1 MVHQLLSGPYSAV
14 ADPDGPDDV
23 RNITNRSRKLK
34 QLAAGHGKTFFACP
48 SLNTEG
54 VPRVSNGSSSASAE
68 AILNAT

>member
-34 QLAAGHGKTFFACP
+34 RLAEGHGKTFFASP
-48 SLNTEG
+48 MLNIDG
-54 VPRVSNGSSSASAE
+54 VPAGLERVKFSQC
-68 AILNAT
+68 

>member
-34 QLAAGHGKTFFACP
+34 R
-48 SLNTEG
+48 
-54 VPRVSNGSSSASAE
+54 PRRRSRQDLFRDLQTSCGGRSPRFEWIKFS
-68 AILNAT
+68 

>member
-34 QLAAGHGKTFFACP
+34 RLAAGYGKTFFAF
-48 SLNTEG
+48 SRLSAAG
-54 VPRVSNGSSSASAE
+54 VPRVSKGSSSASAE